1 MSTDV
6 RGSLLL
12 SSFFLLLVLS
22 FLAAA
27 PAANAVQTGGSISL
41 YPTDWGRLETGD
53 LVDVVIAVNNTS
65 SDTPASDFP
74 SDGVAPVPAKLSG
87 SVTVFLA
94 LDGPECTDHV
104 PGKLRFVPVGG
115 SGCVDKDAGVTSC
128 TAGGTDSVVVALKP
142 SGITLPGGGSVDI
155 ATIRIE
161 VLDAEG
167 LTLLGLKAKSDLAG
181 LRACSS
187 SAPSVCSECEAKGCS
202 TLAFA
207 PQGSVIGCPHACPAR
222 IIYRGD
228 MATPDFFEFHGLIT
242 LTPPISPTTQPF
254 TLSLSNASFNPIF
267 SFTLPP
273 GSITAQGT
281 EAYTYRNNNARQT
294 GGIAFLKL
302 AKRDGQ
308 PNTFKIDI
316 QAFDAGLESKAT
328 LPLMTVRFMIG
339 AEPFE
344 TTNTW
349 IQKPN
354 GWVMNLPQ

>member
-1 MSTDV
+1 MSRHA
-6 RGSLLL
+6 RGSVLLFSFLLL
-12 SSFFLLLVLS
+12 SS

-27 PAANAVQTGGSISL
+27 PTADAVQTGGSISL

-74 SDGVAPVPAKLSG
+74 GDGVDPVAAKLSG
-87 SVTVFLA
+87 TVTVFLA

-115 SGCVDKDAGVTSC
+115 TGCVDKDANVASC
-128 TAGGTDSVVVALKP
+128 AAGGTDSVVVSLKP

-161 VLDAEG
+161 VLDAQG

-228 MATPDFFEFHGLIT
+228 MATPDFFEFHGLVT
-242 LTPPISPTTQPF
+242 LTPPISPQTQQF
-254 TLSLSNASFNPIF
+254 TLSLSNALFDPIF

-273 GSITAQGT
+273 GSFVAQGD
-281 EAYTYRNNNARQT
+281 AFTYRNNDARQN
-294 GGIAFLKL
+294 GGIGFVKL
-302 AKRDGQ
+302 SQRDGQ

-316 QAFDAGLESKAT
+316 QAFDASLESKAT
-328 LPLMTVRFMIG
+328 LPDMTVRFSIG

-349 IQKPN
+349 TQKPN
-354 GWVMNLPQ
+354 GWIMNLPQ